1 MREKLRIRES
11 RKENAREN
19 EKAGNEIDKL
29 KNLLGLFEEGKILNL
44 VQEIITE
51 QPELSFF
58 KVAEE
63 IQKITGKS
71 SKSVYTTLT
80 LLERQGIIQKGER
93 EDKIKIENINW
104 EKARDLWDESDHKK
118 ILEFINEKGNVTI
131 KEIQE
136 NFRFSSSKVRKIVR
150 QLKEKKLI
158 KVINFGIP
166 HIICSIDKL
175 NETSNLKELFEIKNK
190 KKKQ

>member
-1 MREKLRIRES
+1 M
-11 RKENAREN
+11 
-19 EKAGNEIDKL
+19 
-29 KNLLGLFEEGKILNL
+29 NLI
-44 VQEIITE
+44 QQIITE
-51 QPELSFF
+51 QPDLSFF

-63 IQKITGKS
+63 IQEITGKS
-71 SKSVYTTLT
+71 SKSVYRTLT
-80 LLERQGIIQKGER
+80 LLEKQGIIQKEKEGNE
-93 EDKIKIENINW
+93 IKIGNIDW

-118 ILEFINEKGNVTI
+118 ILEFINEKGNVVI

-150 QLKEKKLI
+150 QLKEKELI

-175 NETSNLKELFEIKNK
+175 NEASNLKELFEIKNK